1 MFKLVLTLALSIVL
15 FTTGTSGQADHSHPD
30 VSGQDLHDQY
40 NEFVKSLS
48 KEEVEEIDTIS
59 EQVGPE
65 RAKFIIESPVFEKMM
80 TLMEQDCEMGTPECN
95 SRLQQVLEDTHP
107 ELFAADASDNRV
119 IDELDTID
127 PELGWLVTLIA
138 DCEIEKPGCHQAFKR
153 YLTEFQPDL
162 LSDDAPDD
170 IIPVSDI
177 AQIVLFLDSYSE
189 QTPVS
194 ASAAQM
200 SDSPHDEL

>member
-30 VSGQDLHDQY
+30 ISGQDLHEQY
-40 NEFVKSLS
+40 DEFVRSLS

-65 RAKFIIESPVFEKMM
+65 RAKFIIESPVFEQMM
-80 TLMEQDCEMGTPECN
+80 TVMEQDCERGTPECN
-95 SRLQQVLEDTHP
+95 SRLLQVLEDTHP
-107 ELFAADASDNRV
+107 ELFATDASDNLT
-119 IDELDTID
+119 DESDAVD

-138 DCEIEKPGCHQAFKR
+138 DCEIEKPGCHRAFKQ
-153 YLTEFQPDL
+153 YLTDFQPDL
-162 LSDDAPDD
+162 LTDDAPDD

-177 AQIVLFLDSYSE
+177 AQIVLFLDTYSE